1 MIRRGHIV
9 TTGLSG
15 LDRSLEGARNEKR
28 LIEVVAYHEAGHAVM
43 AIAQGW
49 RVEMASITS
58 PWTGYVVPRPACRAS
73 LGTALRDT
81 HARLMQLREV
91 LASVRI
97 SLAGPMAE
105 AEFLACPFEQ
115 APGYAGDLLG
125 ITALIGRDE
134 VHETFFRNLPEGIT
148 PLIAETAQ
156 WILESRNW
164 DAIRLVAET
173 LMLQPHLDWVDIEQ
187 VMMIADGTRHQMT
200 LALDG
205 DPSGH
210 EPAMRTSHRSHVVN
224 FTDR

>member
-1 MIRRGHIV
+1 MIRRGHIGK
-9 TTGLSG
+9 TGHSG
-15 LDRSLEGARNEKR
+15 HDRSRDRARIEKR

-49 RVEMASITS
+49 RVETVSITS
-58 PWTGYVVPRPACRAS
+58 PWTGYVMPRPAGRAR
-73 LGTALRDT
+73 LGTAPRDT
-81 HARLMQLREV
+81 HERLTLLREV

-105 AEFLACPFEQ
+105 AEFLACPVEQ
-115 APGYAGDLLG
+115 APGYGGDLLG

-173 LMLQPHLDWVDIEQ
+173 LMRQHRLDWVNIEQ
-187 VMMIADGTRHQMT
+187 VMMVADGTRHQMT
-200 LALDG
+200 LALDRG
-205 DPSGH
+205 PSGH
-210 EPAMRTSHRSHVVN
+210 GPGDAHFTS
-224 FTDR
+224 